1 MSLSDLKKYFEENIK
16 KGYDFDILKQ
26 QALNQGYSSSEL
38 DLIESELSIDKS
50 QKFKKLITVIGV
62 FFFLFS
68 LIGIFSFHYYYNY
81 FFIQTEAGNLTTED
95 YILLGKNIPGGY
107 KLAPKVMFDSITTE
121 YDSNPGRSRS
131 KLINF
136 FNLSR
141 EVALQN
147 GFTLDNSTFYHSLVE
162 SEKIDYI
169 TAIYLY
175 KETNGE
181 FEITVIDPANSTGYN
196 LSQTSTRT
204 KTLLK
209 TKEGFII
216 EIDNYYSSNKDFIER
231 FNVLFTGIT
240 QIPYASK

>member
-1 MSLSDLKKYFEENIK
+1 
-16 KGYDFDILKQ
+16 
-26 QALNQGYSSSEL
+26 
-38 DLIESELSIDKS
+38 
-50 QKFKKLITVIGV
+50 
-62 FFFLFS
+62 
-68 LIGIFSFHYYYNY
+68 
-81 FFIQTEAGNLTTED
+81 
-95 YILLGKNIPGGY
+95 
-107 KLAPKVMFDSITTE
+107 MFDSITTE